1 MSQRARPTGRYETTT
16 LAYWAVW
23 AIGPAAWAVHQNA
36 SYASVDWVCRTGGQW
51 LLAVITIATALLATV
66 AAGLAW
72 RGLQAA
78 RRAGDDRG
86 AKQRTFVCTAGLA
99 ISLLSLA
106 GIGLESLPVAFVDAC
121 AGAT

>member
-1 MSQRARPTGRYETTT
+1 MSQRARPTGTYETTT

-23 AIGPAAWAVHQNA
+23 AIGPAAWALHQNA

-51 LLAVITIATALLATV
+51 LLAGITIATALLAV
-66 AAGLAW
+66 AGAGLAW
-72 RGLQAA
+72 RGLRDA
-78 RRAGDDRG
+78 RRADDDRD
-86 AKQRTFVCTAGLA
+86 ARLRTFICTAGIV

-106 GIGLESLPVAFVDAC
+106 GIGLESLPVALVDAC

>member
-1 MSQRARPTGRYETTT
+1 MSQRARPTDRYETIT

-36 SYASVDWVCRTGGQW
+36 SYASVDWVCRTGGHW
-51 LLAVITIATALLATV
+51 LPAVITIATALLAAG

-78 RRAGDDRG
+78 RRAGGDRG
-86 AKQRTFVCTAGLA
+86 AKQRTFVCAAGVA
-99 ISLLSLA
+99 ISLLSLT

-121 AGAT
+121 ARAT